1 MVLRSVK
8 AALATSALALW
19 VLGHPAWADDGNP
32 GAYLAAQAALAQH
45 DFAGAAD
52 WYGQSLL
59 ADPTNPLL
67 LEGAALSNLSL
78 GRMDEAS
85 RLAAAMTTSDKP
97 GLVSFLTQIDAGAR
111 KGDFGAVLAT
121 VKSDP
126 GAGTLLVGLV
136 TAWSE
141 LGQGRMSEALDAFD
155 TLAKTRQL
163 ANFALYHK
171 ALALASAGDYQ
182 SADNIL
188 SGKAA
193 GPISMTRR
201 GVVAHLQIL
210 SQMERNA
217 DALKLLDQAFG
228 TGPDPLADD
237 LRRRLTAGEPLPFD
251 MARNAKDGLA
261 EAFYT
266 LATALNG
273 QAEDAYTL
281 LYSRIA
287 TDLRPDNADAVLMTA
302 GLLEQLG
309 QHDLATEA
317 YAKVP
322 ADSPIFHIAEMGR
335 ADAAYA
341 SGRKD
346 AAVEI
351 MQTLARSHPDLLVVQ
366 VGLGDILRR
375 EERFTEARA
384 AYDAALAL
392 VPDPQPNH
400 WAIYFSRGICAER
413 SGDFPATEADM
424 RQALKLNPDQP
435 QVLNYLGYSYVD
447 RGQNLDEA
455 LDMIKRAVKAE
466 PESGMI
472 IDSLAW
478 AYFRLGRYAD
488 AVEPMEKA
496 SLLEPVDPVVT
507 DHLGDVYWKAGRQRE
522 AEFQWHRAL
531 SFKPTEADAKRIR
544 QKLDIGLDAVMADET
559 AHPVKQEAATNGG

>member
-1 MVLRSVK
+1 MFLRSVK
-8 AALATSALALW
+8 AALATSVLAIW
-19 VLGHPAWADDGNP
+19 ALGHPARADDGNP
-32 GAYLAAQAALAQH
+32 GAYLAAQSALSQH

-52 WYGQSLL
+52 WFAQALQ

-78 GRMDEAS
+78 GRMDEAERMAS
-85 RLAAAMTTSDKP
+85 VSASGDKP
-97 GLVSFLTQIDAGAR
+97 GLVGFLTQIDVGAR
-111 KGDFGAVLAT
+111 KGDFDAVLAA

-136 TAWSE
+136 SAWSE
-141 LGQGRMSEALDAFD
+141 LGRGRMSEALDAFD
-155 TLAKTRQL
+155 KLAKTRQL
-163 ANFALYHK
+163 ASFALYHK
-171 ALALASAGDYQ
+171 ALALASAGDFQ

-188 SGKAA
+188 SGKVA
-193 GPISMTRR
+193 GPIAMTRR

-228 TGPDPLADD
+228 AGPDPMADD

-251 MARNAKDGLA
+251 MARNAKDGMA

-273 QAEDAYTL
+273 QADDAYTL

-287 TDLRPDNADAVLMTA
+287 ADLRPENTDAVLLTA

-341 SGRKD
+341 SGRKE

-351 MQTLARSHPDLLVVQ
+351 LQNLARSRPEVLMVQ

-375 EERFTEARA
+375 EERFAEARA

-392 VPDPQPNH
+392 VPEPQPSH

-447 RGQNLDEA
+447 RGENLDEA

-466 PESGMI
+466 PDSGMI

-488 AVEPMEKA
+488 AVEPMERA

-531 SFKPTEADAKRIR
+531 SFKPTDADAKRIR
-544 QKLDIGLDAVMADET
+544 KKLEIGLDAVMAEET
-559 AHPVKQEAATNGG
+559 ASPVAKDAATNGG

>member
-1 MVLRSVK
+1 MVLPSVK
-8 AALATSALALW
+8 AALATTVLALW
-19 VLGHPAWADDGNP
+19 ALGQPAWAEDGNP
-32 GAYLAAQAALAQH
+32 GSYLAAQAALTQH
-45 DFAGAAD
+45 DFTGAAD
-52 WYGQSLL
+52 WYEQALR
-59 ADPTNPLL
+59 ADPANPML
-67 LEGAALSNLSL
+67 LEGAALANLSL
-78 GRMDEAS
+78 GRMDEAAE
-85 RLAAAMTTSDKP
+85 LAAEMTKTDKP

-111 KGDFGAVLAT
+111 KGDFDAVLAT
-121 VKSDP
+121 VKADP

-141 LGQGRMSEALDAFD
+141 LGRGRMSEALDAFD
-155 TLAKTRQL
+155 ALAKTRQL

-171 ALALASAGDYQ
+171 ALALASAGDFQ

-201 GVVAHLQIL
+201 GVVAHVQIL

-217 DALKLLDQAFG
+217 DALTLLDRAFG
-228 TGPDPLADD
+228 PGPDPMADD
-237 LRRRLTAGEPLPFD
+237 LRRRLKAGEPLPFD

-273 QAEDAYTL
+273 QADDAYTL

-287 TDLRPDNADAVLMTA
+287 ADLRPENTDAVLLTA

-309 QHDLATEA
+309 QHELATEA
-317 YAKVP
+317 YARVP
-322 ADSPIFHIAEMGR
+322 SDSPIFHIAEMGR

-346 AAVEI
+346 AAIEI
-351 MQTLARSHPDLLVVQ
+351 LQTLARDHPDLLVVQ

-375 EERFTEARA
+375 EERFAEARA

-392 VPDPQPNH
+392 IPEPQPNH
-400 WAIYFSRGICAER
+400 WAIFFSRGICAER
-413 SGDFPATEADM
+413 SGDFAGTEADM
-424 RQALKLNPDQP
+424 REALKLNPDQP
-435 QVLNYLGYSYVD
+435 EVLNYLGYSYVD

-455 LDMIKRAVKAE
+455 LDMIQRAVKAE

-478 AYFRLGRYAD
+478 AYFRLGRYQD

-496 SLLEPVDPVVT
+496 SLLEPVDPIVT

-544 QKLDIGLDAVMADET
+544 KKLEVGLDAVMADEAT
-559 AHPVKQEAATNGG
+559 NPPKQDAATNGG